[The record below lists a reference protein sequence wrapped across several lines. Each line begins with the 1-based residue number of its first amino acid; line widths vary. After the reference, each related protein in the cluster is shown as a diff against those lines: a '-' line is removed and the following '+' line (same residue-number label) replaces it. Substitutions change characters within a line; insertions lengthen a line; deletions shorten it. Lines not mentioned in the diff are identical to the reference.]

1 MPLDIRP
8 HLWPTLAAIAG
19 IAVFVRLGFWQLHR
33 AHQAQAQKDA
43 YQARIKRTPMAPGG
57 GLWDPA
63 KLRFRRVAVSG
74 RYDARRQILLD
85 NQFSG
90 ANVGYDVLTPLRLAH
105 SRFRVLVNRGW
116 IPFNGDR
123 AHPPA
128 APPPKGRQ
136 HVVGLVSVPGR
147 YFRLG
152 RPRPPHPW
160 HTVWEYLDLKLY
172 RRAAPFPIE
181 PVVILLSPRSTGG
194 YVRHWPPAGTKVAM
208 YEGYAVQWFL
218 FAFIVVVIFVVVNRP
233 KHHDNK

>member
-1 MPLDIRP
+1 MGIRP
-8 HLWPTLAAIAG
+8 GLWPTLAAIAA
-19 IAVFVRLGFWQLHR
+19 IALFVRLGFWQLHR
-33 AHQAQAQKDA
+33 AHQAQAQRDA
-43 YQARIKRTPMAPGG
+43 YQARIKQTPMAPGR

-63 KLRFRRVAVSG
+63 KLRFRRVVVSG
-74 RYDARRQILLD
+74 RYDPRHQILLD

-90 ANVGYDVLTPLRLAH
+90 ANVGYDVLTPLHLAH

-123 AHPPA
+123 AHPPLA
-128 APPPKGRQ
+128 APLKGRQ

-152 RPRPPHPW
+152 RPRPPRPW
-160 HTVWEYLDLKLY
+160 HPIWEYLDLKLY
-172 RRAAPFPIE
+172 RRAVPFPVE
-181 PVVILLSPRSTGG
+181 PVVILLSPRNAGG

-208 YEGYAVQWFL
+208 YEGYAIQWFL
-218 FAFIVVVIFVVVNRP
+218 FALIVVVIYVVVNRS